1 MESTVEFYE
10 TSSGKS
16 PVQEFLLK
24 LKATDPNDFAA
35 IIAGWRNCAITS
47 ITGSRF
53 RKH

>member
-1 MESTVEFYE
+1 MEFTVEFYE

-24 LKATDPNDFAA
+24 LKATDRNDFAA
-35 IIAGWRNCAITS
+35 ITASCAIAS